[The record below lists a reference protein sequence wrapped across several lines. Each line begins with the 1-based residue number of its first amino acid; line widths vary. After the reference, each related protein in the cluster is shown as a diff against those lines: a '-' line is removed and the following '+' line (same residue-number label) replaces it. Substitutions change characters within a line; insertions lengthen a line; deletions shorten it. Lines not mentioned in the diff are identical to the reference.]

1 MKVTET
7 NHINKKVV
15 VMSLFMVLG
24 VMLKTHKMTQFVPQL
39 VNVTSCKL

>member
-1 MKVTET
+1 MKVAET

-24 VMLKTHKMTQFVPQL
+24 VMLKTHKIAQFVPQL
-39 VNVTSCKL
+39 AHVASCKW